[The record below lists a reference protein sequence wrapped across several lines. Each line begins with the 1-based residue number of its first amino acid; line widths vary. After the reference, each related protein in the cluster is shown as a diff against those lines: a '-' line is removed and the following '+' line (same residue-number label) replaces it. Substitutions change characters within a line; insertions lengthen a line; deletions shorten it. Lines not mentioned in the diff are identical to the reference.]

1 MIPFSFCEMSVFG
14 FIFLPM
20 DIRLSV
26 EEIILFPF
34 NHFCSFIRVQLT
46 IFVWV
51 YFWFSC
57 SVVLIYMPVLSPKPH
72 RIDYCHCM
80 VSFEVESPT
89 LFFVSTV
96 LAILRFCFLVNFRIS
111 FSISTK
117 YFAIILIGIALKL

>member
-1 MIPFSFCEMSVFG
+1 MIPFSFCERSVFG

-20 DIRLSV
+20 DIQLSV
-26 EEIILFPF
+26 EEIILFLF
-34 NHFCSFIRVQLT
+34 NHFCSFTRVQLT
-46 IFVWV
+46 IFIWV
-51 YFWFSC
+51 YFWFPC
-57 SVVLIYMPVLSPKPH
+57 SVALIYMPILSPKPH
-72 RIDYCHCM
+72 RTDYCHCM
-80 VSFEVESPT
+80 GSFEVESPA

>member
-1 MIPFSFCEMSVFG
+1 MIPFSFCERSVFG

-20 DIRLSV
+20 DISLSV

-34 NHFCSFIRVQLT
+34 NYFCSFIRVQLT

-51 YFWFSC
+51 YFWFLC
-57 SVVLIYMPVLSPKPH
+57 STALIYMPVLSPKPH

-96 LAILRFCFLVNFRIS
+96 LATLGFCFLVNFRII